1 MLTPKNDT
9 LSIKSIFNKPSD
21 MKIYSTSMVL
31 QIIPVNVKKQVL
43 LLDLTIH
50 IAHPGLGLSGPGLS
64 EGYYVGLIVPG
75 GGGAL
80 TL

>member
-1 MLTPKNDT
+1 
-9 LSIKSIFNKPSD
+9 
-21 MKIYSTSMVL
+21 MVL
-31 QIIPVNVKKQVL
+31 QMIPVNIKKQVL

-50 IAHPGLGLSGPGLS
+50 IAHSGLGLSGPGLS
-64 EGYYVGLIVPG
+64 EGYYIGLIVPEAG